1 MTNDDLIALISEH
14 LQWPLSDVSEVLDCT
29 VSIIGEKLAEGVPV
43 FIDAFGKFSI
53 SKKNEYIFV
62 HSKTGERYLMPPE
75 IDPVFDSIMGDKEL
89 SEGLNIH
96 DLAALIVSRNKTTI
110 EGASNFLN
118 ELFSIIRSARRV
130 DIDRWGTFML
140 QHENQSDS
148 TETHVFIPDKSLKDL
163 VNKPFANFEPTL
175 LNEGF
180 EPDLMT
186 ISDSEEEKGEIIL
199 SESIEAVLEDPV
211 IETQENEI
219 ASSIVEQEETA
230 HEIAECTPTEKSVS
244 ESLHS
249 KKLVKKKNLFV
260 PIMGVVAVAAAILFF
275 FVPIEKRKR
284 QELKIEKQ
292 IVSNETTK
300 PAAPLAEVKPADTIE
315 NQSVEK
321 PVKVMLSAGK
331 TLRQL
336 ALEHFGSKEFW
347 VYIYL
352 ENRDRISN
360 PNVVP
365 VNIELTLPLASK
377 YDLNASN
384 PSAITKAKQLGAEV
398 IRRF

>member
-1 MTNDDLIALISEH
+1 MTNDDLVALISEH
-14 LQWPLSDVSEVLDCT
+14 LQWPLTDVSEVLDCT
-29 VSIIGEKLAEGVPV
+29 VSIIGEKLAEGASI

-75 IDPVFDSIMGDKEL
+75 IDPVFDSIIGDYES
-89 SEGLNIH
+89 SEGLNIR
-96 DLAALIVSRNKTTI
+96 DLAALIVLQNKTSN

-118 ELFSIIRSARRV
+118 ELFSIIRSTQRV
-130 DIDRWGTFML
+130 EIDRWGTFML
-140 QHENQSDS
+140 QNENRSDS
-148 TETHVFIPDKSLKDL
+148 TEALVFIPDKSLKDL

-175 LNEGF
+175 LNEGV

-186 ISDSEEEKGEIIL
+186 ISDSEEKKDEIIL
-199 SESIEAVLEDPV
+199 PESVETVLENQV
-211 IETQENEI
+211 IETAEKEKGSPI
-219 ASSIVEQEETA
+219 FEQEQSDN
-230 HEIAECTPTEKSVS
+230 EIAECTPTEKSVS

-249 KKLVKKKNLFV
+249 KKFVKKKNLFV

-275 FVPIEKRKR
+275 FVPIGKREK
-284 QELKIEKQ
+284 QEVKIEKQ
-292 IVSNETTK
+292 IPSNEITK
-300 PAAPLAEVKPADTIE
+300 PATPLAEIKPLDAIE
-315 NQSVEK
+315 NQSAEK

-360 PNVVP
+360 PNIVHAD
-365 VNIELTLPLASK
+365 IQLTLPLASK
-377 YDLNASN
+377 YDLNASD
-384 PSAITKAKQLGAEV
+384 PSAIAKAKKLGEEV
-398 IRRF
+398 IRKF

>member
-1 MTNDDLIALISEH
+1 MTNDDLVALISEH
-14 LQWPLSDVSEVLDCT
+14 LQWPLPDVSDVLDCT
-29 VSIIGEKLAEGVPV
+29 VSIIGEKLAEGVSI

-62 HSKTGERYLMPPE
+62 HSKSGERYLMPPE
-75 IDPVFDSIMGDKEL
+75 IDPVFDSLIGDNK
-89 SEGLNIH
+89 SSDGLNIH

-118 ELFSIIRSARRV
+118 ELFSIIHSAQRV
-130 DIDRWGTFML
+130 EIDRWGTFML
-140 QHENQSDS
+140 QHENQNNAI
-148 TETHVFIPDKSLKDL
+148 ETRVFIPDKSLKDL

-186 ISDSEEEKGEIIL
+186 ISDSEEEKKEIIM
-199 SESIEAVLEDPV
+199 SEFVETVLIDQAV
-211 IETQENEI
+211 ETEI
-219 ASSIVEQEETA
+219 EETA
-230 HEIAECTPTEKSVS
+230 SPIVEEEEAVHEITKCAPTEKSVS
-244 ESLHS
+244 KTLYS

-275 FVPIEKRKR
+275 FVPIGKR
-284 QELKIEKQ
+284 EKQ
-292 IVSNETTK
+292 EVKIKEQIASNETTM
-300 PAAPLAEVKPADTIE
+300 PVAPLAEVKPPDTII
-315 NQSVEK
+315 NKPAEK

-336 ALEHFGSKEFW
+336 ALEHYGSKEFW

-365 VNIELTLPLASK
+365 ANIQLTLPLASK

-384 PSAITKAKQLGAEV
+384 LSAVTKAKQLGDEV

>member
-1 MTNDDLIALISEH
+1 MTNDDLVALISEH
-14 LQWPLSDVSEVLDCT
+14 LQWPLPDVSEVLDCT

-43 FIDAFGKFSI
+43 FIDTFGKFSI
-53 SKKNEYIFV
+53 SKKDEYIFV

-75 IDPVFDSIMGDKEL
+75 IYPVFNSLIGDNA
-89 SEGLNIH
+89 SSDGLNLH
-96 DLAALIVSRNKTTI
+96 DLAVLIVSRNKTTI
-110 EGASNFLN
+110 ECASNFLD
-118 ELFSIIRSARRV
+118 ELFSIMRSTPFLE
-130 DIDRWGTFML
+130 IDRWGTFMV

-148 TETHVFIPDKSLKDL
+148 TETRVFIPDKSLKDL

-186 ISDSEEEKGEIIL
+186 ISDSEEEKNEIIVA
-199 SESIEAVLEDPV
+199 ESMEAVSENQVL
-211 IETQENEI
+211 ETQENGI
-219 ASSIVEQEETA
+219 TPSIVEQEETV
-230 HEIAECTPTEKSVS
+230 HEIAECTPTEKSIT

-260 PIMGVVAVAAAILFF
+260 PIMGVVVVAAAILFF
-275 FVPIEKRKR
+275 FVPIGKREK
-284 QELKIEKQ
+284 QEVKIEKR
-292 IVSNETTK
+292 IVSNETTR
-300 PAAPLAEVKPADTIE
+300 PTTPLAEVKSADTIE

-321 PVKVMLSAGK
+321 PGKVVLSAGK

-336 ALEHFGSKEFW
+336 ALEHFGCKEFW

-352 ENRDRISN
+352 ENRGRISN

-365 VNIELTLPLASK
+365 ANIQLTLPLASK
-377 YDLNASN
+377 YDLDASN
-384 PSAITKAKQLGAEV
+384 PSAVTKAKQLGEEV
-398 IRRF
+398 IRRL

>member
-1 MTNDDLIALISEH
+1 MTNDDLVALISEH
-14 LQWPLSDVSEVLDCT
+14 LQWPLTDVSEVLDCT
-29 VSIIGEKLAEGVPV
+29 VSIIGEKLAEGASI

-75 IDPVFDSIMGDKEL
+75 IDPVFDSIIGDYES
-89 SEGLNIH
+89 SEGLNIR
-96 DLAALIVSRNKTTI
+96 DLAALIVLQNKTSN

-118 ELFSIIRSARRV
+118 ELFSIIRSTQRV
-130 DIDRWGTFML
+130 EIDRWGTFML

-148 TETHVFIPDKSLKDL
+148 TEALVFIPDKSLKDL

-175 LNEGF
+175 LNEGV

-186 ISDSEEEKGEIIL
+186 ISDSEEEKNEIIVA
-199 SESIEAVLEDPV
+199 ESMEAVSENQVL
-211 IETQENEI
+211 ETQENGI
-219 ASSIVEQEETA
+219 TPSIVEQEETV
-230 HEIAECTPTEKSVS
+230 HEVAEYTPTKKSVT

-249 KKLVKKKNLFV
+249 KKFVKKKNLFV

-275 FVPIEKRKR
+275 FVPIGKREK
-284 QELKIEKQ
+284 QEVKIEKQ
-292 IVSNETTK
+292 IPSNEITK
-300 PAAPLAEVKPADTIE
+300 PATPHAKIKPLDAIE
-315 NQSVEK
+315 NQSAEK

-360 PNVVP
+360 PNIVP
-365 VNIELTLPLASK
+365 ADIQLTLPLASK
-377 YDLNASN
+377 YDLNASD
-384 PSAITKAKQLGAEV
+384 PSAIAKAKKLGEEV
-398 IRRF
+398 IRKF

>member
-75 IDPVFDSIMGDKEL
+75 IDPVFYSIIGDKEL

-110 EGASNFLN
+110 ECASNFLN
-118 ELFSIIRSARRV
+118 ELFSIIRSAQRV

-140 QHENQSDS
+140 QHENQNDS
-148 TETHVFIPDKSLKDL
+148 TETHIFIPDKSLKDL

-186 ISDSEEEKGEIIL
+186 ISDSEEEKDEIIL
-199 SESIEAVLEDPV
+199 SESIEAVLEDRV

-230 HEIAECTPTEKSVS
+230 HEIAECTPTEKFVS

-275 FVPIEKRKR
+275 FVPIEKRER
-284 QELKIEKQ
+284 QELKIEKR

-300 PAAPLAEVKPADTIE
+300 PAAPLTEVKPATIE

-336 ALEHFGSKEFW
+336 ALEYFGSKEFW

-360 PNVVP
+360 PNIVP
-365 VNIELTLPLASK
+365 ANIQLTLPLASK

-384 PSAITKAKQLGAEV
+384 PSAIARAKQLGDE
-398 IRRF
+398 IICRF